1 MDLFSYFLSFTAR
14 IAIGIGTLIGA
25 LLNILFLGAAR
36 SSNSSTATSTKLTK
50 AQKSEEAENERLAG
64 CRDVVLEFARVLGS
78 VAREGISRD
87 ELEQL
92 IDDGDSAG
100 GLCSGNQPPD
110 CCHAR
115 QPGRSFNFREAMDE
129 GKILLFNLSDGVLGE
144 QTAQLLEQL
153 VVSKIQMAV
162 MNGDCER
169 SGKRG
174 VERCCVLSQLR
185 G

>member
-1 MDLFSYFLSFTAR
+1 MP
-14 IAIGIGTLIGA
+14 
-25 LLNILFLGAAR
+25 
-36 SSNSSTATSTKLTK
+36 
-50 AQKSEEAENERLAG
+50 G
-64 CRDVVLEFARVLGS
+64 CRFRVRAGTWARVLGS

-144 QTAQLLEQL
+144 QTAQLLGQL

-162 MNGDCER
+162 MSRVDTPAAAR
-169 SGKRG
+169 RPFF
-174 VERCCVLSQLR
+174 LY
-185 G
+185 